1 MLESQDDIDVIGDA
15 GNGHDAVDQAAQL
28 CPDVAIVDIAM
39 PELDGIDVTRKILKA
54 CTSTQVVILSMY
66 STSEHILQALRAG
79 ALGYVLK
86 ESAGTEVI
94 SAIRAVHAGH
104 RYLSEKILETVVDD
118 YLNQIETV
126 KAESPLARLSLRERE
141 IMQLVMEGR
150 SSTEIAHILYI
161 SPKTVETYRSRLM
174 KKLDVSDLIGLIR
187 FGIRYGLASLERPDS
202 TSNNTTA

>member
-1 MLESQDDIDVIGDA
+1 MLESHDDIDVIGDA

-174 KKLDVSDLIGLIR
+174 KKLDVSDLIGLLR